1 MKSRKSPAS
10 RWRQAWRKP
19 MNECADAAP
28 VDASPSI
35 FQSALPLEAKLE
47 RARMEL
53 LDLSARNRLLNIPR
67 SSRNVRTIEVI
78 DEKSSE
84 VFRLLVRENRTFT
97 FAPGRASKGEGT
109 VDAAVDSEEI
119 LELAQPDDS
128 VNQHGV
134 LNRHADTKLQTRLT
148 SAGLQK
154 RLL

>member
-1 MKSRKSPAS
+1 
-10 RWRQAWRKP
+10 
-19 MNECADAAP
+19 MNEGADAAP

-97 FAPGRASKGEGT
+97 FAPGRASGE
-109 VDAAVDSEEI
+109 EP
-119 LELAQPDDS
+119 LMPQ
-128 VNQHGV
+128 
-134 LNRHADTKLQTRLT
+134 
-148 SAGLQK
+148 
-154 RLL
+154 